1 MLEKSLEIEILEN
14 IQIAS
19 DLVQNLASVLKY
31 RNFIKGVF
39 YKDFVEVLDS
49 NYSIFKD
56 RMDRLLKEIWDEL
69 KKEYRG
75 NERKTSLLWVG
86 SFYYFPEEVS
96 SLETSTTQVII
107 SYSNQE

>member
-1 MLEKSLEIEILEN
+1 MLEKKSLEIEILEN

-75 NERKTSLLWVG
+75 K
-86 SFYYFPEEVS
+86 
-96 SLETSTTQVII
+96 
-107 SYSNQE
+107 